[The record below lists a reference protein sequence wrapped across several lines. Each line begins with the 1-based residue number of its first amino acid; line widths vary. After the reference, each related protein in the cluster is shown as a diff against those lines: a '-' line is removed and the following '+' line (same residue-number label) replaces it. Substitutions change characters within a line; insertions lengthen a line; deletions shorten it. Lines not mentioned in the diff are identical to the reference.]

1 MREVGDSV
9 PKRVVIGAQAK
20 QQPESPMPNC
30 TVKCPSESIFLGK
43 LGRRC
48 IEASFDGGDLS
59 SDAGVLLLKRAD
71 ARIGLTRAAA
81 RVFADER
88 RAASITHSIQSL
100 LAQRIYALCCGWE
113 DVTDHNTLRHDLALQ
128 TAVGRTRALA
138 SGSTLCRLEAAASP
152 AHAAALHGVLID
164 QFIASHAE
172 TPQELVLDIDATHM
186 PLHGEQEKAHFHRY
200 YDNYCYLPLYVFCGQ
215 DLLACVLRPASRD
228 PASILSALI
237 KRIVQRLRQVWP
249 ETRFIVRGDSGF
261 CRPAALRRFERWDV
275 HYLIGLQK
283 NAALLRQVELA
294 ELALADA
301 YEATGTKQRL
311 IGQFEYAARS
321 WDRERHVIARLEHD
335 ARGANPRF
343 VVTSLHGDWDAL
355 YEQLY
360 CARGEAENRIKE
372 AQLDLFGRRAS
383 CHKFQAN
390 QLRLLLAGLAY
401 TLMIKLRRLA
411 LHGTELERACA
422 ATIRVKLLK
431 IGAAVVRNTRR
442 VRVLLAS
449 QHPLKQVFLGAA
461 RALAP

>member
-1 MREVGDSV
+1 MEVGESV

-30 TVKCPSESIFLGK
+30 TVESIELGK
-43 LGRRC
+43 VGRRV
-48 IEASFDGGDLS
+48 IEASFDGGDIS
-59 SDAGVLLLKRAD
+59 SDAGVLLLRRAD
-71 ARIGLTRAAA
+71 ERIGLTRAVA
-81 RVFADER
+81 RVFDDAR
-88 RAASITHSIQSL
+88 RAASVTHGIGAL
-100 LAQRIYALCCGWE
+100 LRQRLYALCCGWE

-128 TAVGRTRALA
+128 TAVGRPQALA
-138 SGSTLCRLEAAASP
+138 SGSTLCRLEAAATP
-152 AHAAALHGVLID
+152 AHTAALHGVLLD
-164 QFIASHAE
+164 QFIASRTD
-172 TPQELVLDIDATHM
+172 TPQELVLDIDATHV

-228 PASILSALI
+228 PASILSAVVKL
-237 KRIVQRLRQVWP
+237 VAQRLRQAWP
-249 ETRFIVRGDSGF
+249 NVRLIVRGDSGF
-261 CRPAALRRFERWDV
+261 CRPAALRRFDKWGV
-275 HYLIGLQK
+275 HYIIGLPK
-283 NAALLRQVELA
+283 NAALLERVALA

-301 YEATGTKQRL
+301 YEASGIKQRM
-311 IGQFEYAARS
+311 IGQFDYAART

-335 ARGANPRF
+335 ARGTNPRF
-343 VVTSLHGDWDAL
+343 VVTSLHGDWAAL

-401 TLMIKLRRLA
+401 TLMIHLRRRA
-411 LHGTELERACA
+411 LHGTVLASACT

-431 IGAAVVRNTRR
+431 IGAAIVRNTRR

-449 QHPLKQVFLGAA
+449 QHPLKQTFLTAA